1 MTVNATVD
9 DTIKLTATFRTWDDE
24 VEEAT
29 IEDPVLVEG
38 YVLDQS
44 EAELDTF
51 TPTKIS
57 DGIYFYDWTP
67 QAVGIYILR
76 MVATFA
82 DTSEDV
88 VEETF
93 YVETDSLATG
103 DTLMVDTEIKFA
115 GILTPL
121 CINPDELL
129 QIFPDATELDVAEAL
144 WRASTE
150 AHSVLGLPSDTECPT
165 SIVALDF
172 IKASAACELSRVFE
186 LGDGNEQSMVLGD
199 FSVTYRSFPKSS
211 VNRGNATTWCELAAA
226 LRNEM
231 IYKATSPRAFVA
243 GAVYDNP
250 IPERKLDRLV
260 RSNSSIGY
268 PLMIDPTNPND
279 PTLNLWGSDS
289 THKQGLLDG
298 EPS

>member
-9 DTIKLTATFRTWDDE
+9 DTIKLTATFKTWDDE
-24 VEEAT
+24 NEEST

-38 YVLDQS
+38 FILDQND
-44 EAELDTF
+44 AELDTF
-51 TPTKIS
+51 TPTKVT
-57 DGIYFYDWTP
+57 DGIYYYDWTP
-67 QAVGIYILR
+67 SVVGIYKLR
-76 MVATFA
+76 FVATFA
-82 DTSEDV
+82 DTSEDI

-103 DTLMVDTEIKFA
+103 ETLLVDTEIKFA
-115 GILTPL
+115 GVITPL

-150 AHSVLGLPSDTECPT
+150 AHTVLQLSSDTECPT
-165 SIVALDF
+165 SITALDY
-172 IKASAACELSRVFE
+172 IKASAACDLSRVFE

-231 IYKATSPRAFVA
+231 IYKSSGVRAFVA

-250 IPERKLDRLV
+250 IPQRKLDRLV
-260 RSNSSIGY
+260 RTNSSTGF

-279 PTLNLWGSDS
+279 PVLNLLGSGA
-289 THKQGLLDG
+289 TQKQGLLDG